1 MLTARGEAHSTGNE
15 CLSAHRLAWVDPE
28 TGKPLELELRRDE
41 AFRGGLEYIE
51 FGRVARMKFEPTP
64 KEHTNMN
71 TNKEYAAAAQSYA
84 DAHASHYTERDYPAA
99 LRSYD
104 QLIALHPSA
113 PEAEYAR
120 TQIRNIV
127 KSVIPAKELLAAE
140 LELVLRHLRPDADS
154 PAAVSL

>member
-1 MLTARGEAHSTGNE
+1 MITMLTARGEAHSA
-15 CLSAHRLAWVDPE
+15 AHRLVWVDPE
-28 TGKPLELELRRDE
+28 SGESLELELQCDE
-41 AFRGGLEYIE
+41 AFRDGLESIGFE
-51 FGRVARMKFEPTP
+51 RVARMELEPTP

-71 TNKEYAAAAQSYA
+71 TNKEHSSAARSYA
-84 DAHASHYTERDYPAA
+84 DAYASHYAERDYPAA
-99 LRSYD
+99 LRSYE

-140 LELVLRHLRPDADS
+140 LELGLRYLRPDADS
-154 PAAVSL
+154 PAAVSP

>member
-1 MLTARGEAHSTGNE
+1 MRTDNALSEAAQQYAEAHA
-15 CLSAHRLAWVDPE
+15 AH
-28 TGKPLELELRRDE
+28 
-41 AFRGGLEYIE
+41 
-51 FGRVARMKFEPTP
+51 
-64 KEHTNMN
+64 
-71 TNKEYAAAAQSYA
+71 YA
-84 DAHASHYTERDYPAA
+84 ERDLLGA

-140 LELVLRHLRPDADS
+140 LELVLRYLRPDADS
-154 PAAVSL
+154 PAAVSP

>member
-1 MLTARGEAHSTGNE
+1 MLTARGEAHSAGNE
-15 CLSAHRLAWVDPE
+15 SLSTHRLAWVDPE
-28 TGKPLELELRRDE
+28 TGDPLELELRCDE
-41 AFRGGLEYIE
+41 AFRSGLESIGFE
-51 FGRVARMKFEPTP
+51 RVARMQLEPTLT
-64 KEHTNMN
+64 EHTNMN
-71 TNKEYAAAAQSYA
+71 KDKEHSAAAQSYA
-84 DAHASHYTERDYPAA
+84 DAHASHYAERDYPAA

-140 LELVLRHLRPDADS
+140 LELVLHYLQPKADS
-154 PAAVSL
+154 LAAVSP